1 METAGQPVVVIEENN
16 GLGFRRLLEEVNE
29 ISNCLMSLT
38 NSLIEPKR
46 DASEANTSRPEKTH
60 TVLLLIVMTLSIG
73 YMATHLKRGW
83 VPHDEGTLGQCAERV
98 LNGQLPHR
106 DFDDYT
112 GGLTFLHA
120 LAFRELGISSASM
133 RFVLFVF
140 FVPWVSAVYYA
151 ASRFCSA
158 YSAAA
163 VTLLA
168 MAWSVPNYPGPM
180 PSWYNLFFATF
191 GIAAIL
197 RHLEAGTRR
206 WLFLAGLCGGL
217 SVLAKI
223 TAAYFI
229 AGALLFF
236 VFREQTITSEQY
248 RYLSRR
254 TRLYTATVALGLAV
268 FLAMLFS
275 MIHKVAGTDGV
286 VLFVLPACGL
296 VGLLLAREFAGIAGQ
311 DRERFVVLMRMCIPF
326 GVGIV
331 IPVVVYMVP
340 YFLSGSIHD
349 LVYGVAGAPA
359 RAIRFAVLA
368 PNHPA
373 TMVTIIPIIVPVML
387 AYECS
392 RLGRAICGGALV
404 LYACAVLVFS
414 TRSSFIYGL
423 GWLSLETAIP
433 ILVLASV
440 AILWTSRAQQ
450 NLSIMR
456 QQQIVLLMSVAA
468 LCSLMQFP
476 FAAPVYFFYAAP
488 LVILAAAALFASA
501 AHPPRFV
508 LGALLCFYLLF
519 VILRVSPGLIYQLGA
534 KYAPD
539 IQTARLT
546 IARAGGLRV
555 QPDDALL
562 YDELIPLVQ
571 SHAAGKFIY
580 AAPDCPEVYF
590 LSGLQNPTR
599 HYFDFAEDPVGHTT
613 RILHALESLNV
624 NVVAIH
630 KDPEF
635 SGPMPPDLQEALEKR
650 YPHSAELDRF
660 QVRWKK

>member
-1 METAGQPVVVIEENN
+1 M
-16 GLGFRRLLEEVNE
+16 L
-29 ISNCLMSLT
+29 ST

-46 DASEANTSRPEKTH
+46 DASEANTSRPAKTH

-83 VPHDEGTLGQCAERV
+83 VPHDEGTLGESAERV
-98 LNGQLPHR
+98 LNGELPHR

-140 FVPWVSAVYYA
+140 FVPWIPAIYYV

-158 YSAAA
+158 YSTAA

-191 GIAAIL
+191 GVAAIL
-197 RHLEAGTRR
+197 RYLEAGSRR

-217 SVLAKI
+217 SLLAKI
-223 TAAYFI
+223 TAAYFV
-229 AGALLFF
+229 AGVLLFF
-236 VFREQTITSEQY
+236 IFREQTITSEQSSQSKA
-248 RYLSRR
+248 RA
-254 TRLYTATVALGLAV
+254 RLYTATVVLGLTV

-275 MIHKVAGTDGV
+275 MIHKGAGARGV

-296 VGLLLAREFAGIAGQ
+296 VSLLLAREFAGIAGQ
-311 DRERFVVLMRMCIPF
+311 DRERFAVLMRMCIPF

-331 IPVVVYMVP
+331 IPIVVYMVP
-340 YFLSGSIHD
+340 YVVSGSVHD
-349 LVYGVAGAPA
+349 LVHGIAGTPA
-359 RAIRFAVLA
+359 RAIRFATLA

-373 TMVTIIPIIVPVML
+373 TMVTIIPMIVPVIL
-387 AYECS
+387 AYEGR
-392 RLGRAICGGALV
+392 RLARAICGGILL
-404 LYACAVLVFS
+404 LYACGVLIFS
-414 TRSSFIYGL
+414 AKVPFIYGL

-433 ILVLASV
+433 MLVLASV
-440 AILWTSRAQQ
+440 AILWFSRAQQ
-450 NLSIMR
+450 NLSGIR

-468 LCSLMQFP
+468 LCSVVQFP

-488 LVILAAAALFASA
+488 LVILSAAALFASTA
-501 AHPPRFV
+501 NPPRFV

-519 VILRVSPGLIYQLGA
+519 VILRVFPGLSSQVGSR
-534 KYAPD
+534 YAPD
-539 IQTARLT
+539 IQTNRLT

-555 QPDDALL
+555 QPNDLL

-571 SHAAGKFIY
+571 SHAVGRFMY

-590 LSGLQNPTR
+590 LSGLESPTR
-599 HYFDFAEDPVGHTT
+599 HYFEYAEEPVGHTA
-613 RILHALESLNV
+613 RILNALDRLNV
-624 NVVAIH
+624 NVIAINSAP
-630 KDPEF
+630 DF
-635 SGPMPPDLQEALEKR
+635 SGRMPPDLKGALEKR
-650 YPHSAELDRF
+650 YPHFAELDRF
-660 QVRWKK
+660 QVRWKE